1 MRPLHPS
8 QEIRRRLAQRVLDP
22 ALAPR
27 RKAKAPMRSLRSPRT
42 ARLLRVQE
50 GRVREGRVRE
60 GEGAGG
66 GGCGRG
72 RVREGRV
79 REGEGA
85 GGEGSLPHRAMPP
98 YCAAQVASPAEL
110 EHALRLGFVPERIV
124 FDSPAKTRRDLRRA
138 LASGVRLV
146 ADPYP

>member
-50 GRVREGRVRE
+50 
-60 GEGAGG
+60 
-66 GGCGRG
+66 G

>member
-1 MRPLHPS
+1 M
-8 QEIRRRLAQRVLDP
+8 
-22 ALAPR
+22 
-27 RKAKAPMRSLRSPRT
+27 
-42 ARLLRVQE
+42 
-50 GRVREGRVRE
+50 G
-60 GEGAGG
+60 
-66 GGCGRG
+66 
-72 RVREGRV
+72 
-79 REGEGA
+79 EGEGA